1 MTHEKTVKDTISG
14 DVEEVSRQ
22 LLALRED
29 LARLA
34 ETVKTIAGRRGSTMA
49 ADIAEGFGEARRYA
63 GATGRSAEARFE
75 GSVATHP
82 LMAVGLAAGAG
93 FLVGALSRR

>member
-1 MTHEKTVKDTISG
+1 MSG
-14 DVEEVSRQ
+14 DVEEDNRQ
-22 LLALRED
+22 LSALKDD

-49 ADIAEGFGEARRYA
+49 ADIAEGFDEARRYA
-63 GATGRSAEARFE
+63 GTTGRSAEERSE